1 MVGLLTRDGLAS
13 YPPAGGRVSEKR
25 LRRRAVHEVAKW
37 RRDTVSLVHRIERLV
52 HGFGRSGLTKNLLF
66 VQRNRHTDS
75 VVPNLVFTIADNFR
89 IEPIG
94 PTDDRL
100 PSEFDLLG
108 LAAWFDLVADLLRRH
123 AERLSGSQLGAH
135 TIDNFATASQTAG
148 IRSRLTRTAGG

>member
-1 MVGLLTRDGLAS
+1 
-13 YPPAGGRVSEKR
+13 
-25 LRRRAVHEVAKW
+25 
-37 RRDTVSLVHRIERLV
+37 
-52 HGFGRSGLTKNLLF
+52 

-75 VVPNLVFTIADNFR
+75 VVPNLVFTIANDLR
-89 IEPIG
+89 IEAIG
-94 PTDDRL
+94 ATDDRL

-148 IRSRLTRTAGG
+148 IRSRLTRTAGGAKCRGSQRECDQRLPEASAVIHKSRPWESDTSKGNQLNGRRVTTVVHMDFEFGMTVSTFRISA